1 MPAWWQ
7 NYRAIHWH
15 DQCCLAGDDPI
26 AHACHYL
33 QEPSRPK
40 LVLQAGYDNHRH
52 ARQSHVLK
60 DPIHS
65 SYSRLLTYFSPK
77 QRIAAVQFHKI
88 ISVDTT
94 ILRCPKQYIIGVNK
108 RRHIRLVI
116 AGKCAIEK
124 NTCLFCDR
132 T

>member
-1 MPAWWQ
+1 MS
-7 NYRAIHWH
+7 
-15 DQCCLAGDDPI
+15 LSSGT
-26 AHACHYL
+26 
-33 QEPSRPK
+33 SRPK

-52 ARQSHVLK
+52 ARQSHVLE

-94 ILRCPKQYIIGVNK
+94 ILRSPKQYIIGVNQQH
-108 RRHIRLVI
+108 HIRPVI

-124 NTCLFCDR
+124 NTCLF
-132 T
+132 